1 MAAHKVD
8 GQRVREGHPAIAE
21 QERPV
26 ELLNRPQCLR
36 PELVRQV
43 GAVLRIARDD
53 QGEGQPELLGIVPVE
68 DGREAVERGPVER
81 MGVPFP
87 RAARGVRLREQPGQ
101 ALLLDD
107 EARVEPSE
115 FERHPSVDRA
125 GRDHGSARPFPVEK
139 SSPVRK
145 PFRRGGPSPGK
156 EGSKLAASNICPKC
170 GFMNQAGWT
179 FCPNCG
185 SPAAMAGGMPPAGG
199 APTPPP
205 ASPAYPGYGY
215 GASPWEA
222 DRQKGVRRTKTR
234 LLLLLIGALLSW
246 IPFGISLLG
255 ALLLL
260 IGAIFVILGR
270 KAFGAGHSRNV
281 VLAIVLFFVRVI
293 GTIIL
298 GGIFVGAIIS
308 AAGCAD
314 PAVLAHAFVRA
325 SNTRLIGVIVV
336 SAISGI
342 GSVLFTYALQQQI
355 GKILLWAGYAANVA
369 IAIAVYAIISPLFA
383 AAFTQATSGGTYD
396 PGPLLAVQSQA
407 TALVIL
413 SVIPSVLFAAATY
426 LAWSRVNRVEIPA
439 PSCPPGMPTM
449 TPPPGGASPPM

>member
-1 MAAHKVD
+1 
-8 GQRVREGHPAIAE
+8 
-21 QERPV
+21 
-26 ELLNRPQCLR
+26 
-36 PELVRQV
+36 
-43 GAVLRIARDD
+43 
-53 QGEGQPELLGIVPVE
+53 
-68 DGREAVERGPVER
+68 
-81 MGVPFP
+81 
-87 RAARGVRLREQPGQ
+87 
-101 ALLLDD
+101 
-107 EARVEPSE
+107 
-115 FERHPSVDRA
+115 
-125 GRDHGSARPFPVEK
+125 
-139 SSPVRK
+139 
-145 PFRRGGPSPGK
+145 
-156 EGSKLAASNICPKC
+156 
-170 GFMNQAGWT
+170 
-179 FCPNCG
+179 
-185 SPAAMAGGMPPAGG
+185 MAGGMPPAGG
-199 APTPPP
+199 APTPSP
-205 ASPAYPGYGY
+205 AYPAYPGYGY

-222 DRQKGVRRTKTR
+222 DRQKQVGRTKTG
-234 LLLLLIGALLSW
+234 LLLLLIGGLISW
-246 IPFGISLLG
+246 IPFGIGILG

-298 GGIFVGAIIS
+298 GVIFVAAII
-308 AAGCAD
+308 AASGSSD
-314 PAVLAHAFVRA
+314 PAVLASAFVNA
-325 SNTRLIGVIVV
+325 LNNLLIGVIVV

-407 TALVIL
+407 TALGIL

-426 LAWSRVNRVEIPA
+426 LAWSRVNRGEIPA
-439 PSCPPGMPTM
+439 PSVPPGMPTM

>member
-1 MAAHKVD
+1 
-8 GQRVREGHPAIAE
+8 
-21 QERPV
+21 
-26 ELLNRPQCLR
+26 
-36 PELVRQV
+36 
-43 GAVLRIARDD
+43 
-53 QGEGQPELLGIVPVE
+53 
-68 DGREAVERGPVER
+68 
-81 MGVPFP
+81 
-87 RAARGVRLREQPGQ
+87 
-101 ALLLDD
+101 
-107 EARVEPSE
+107 
-115 FERHPSVDRA
+115 
-125 GRDHGSARPFPVEK
+125 
-139 SSPVRK
+139 
-145 PFRRGGPSPGK
+145 
-156 EGSKLAASNICPKC
+156 
-170 GFMNQAGWT
+170 
-179 FCPNCG
+179 
-185 SPAAMAGGMPPAGG
+185 MAGGMPPAGG

-205 ASPAYPGYGY
+205 AYPAYPGYGY

-222 DRQKGVRRTKTR
+222 DRQKQVGRTKTG
-234 LLLLLIGALLSW
+234 LLLLLIGGLISW
-246 IPFGISLLG
+246 IPFGIGILG

-298 GGIFVGAIIS
+298 GVIFVAAII
-308 AAGCAD
+308 AASGSSD
-314 PAVLAHAFVRA
+314 PAVLASAFVNA
-325 SNTRLIGVIVV
+325 LNNLLIGVIVV

-355 GKILLWAGYAANVA
+355 GKILLWAGYAANVV

-407 TALVIL
+407 TALGIL

-426 LAWSRVNRVEIPA
+426 LAWSRVNRGEIPA
-439 PSCPPGMPTM
+439 PSVPPGMPTM